1 MEGATISPYPQVDGG
16 SMVGAVSGDAA
27 VARRHDPVIN
37 RRSVLIVSWLVVVLV
52 SLVRIYQIHQSTL
65 YGGDTYI
72 VWESARAFVHHRD
85 HWAGYAYPPSS
96 LLFVWPMGL
105 LSFRVVRVLTL
116 GVECVATFLS
126 VVALVWMVK
135 GTVKTLALPVL
146 VVLVELFFP
155 MFHTLAEMN
164 FTFVIF
170 VMFVGTL
177 WFARDDRWEIAGV
190 VLGCSIA
197 IKPLLGPVVLAF
209 ILAAKWRGVIWSI
222 GLPLVLNALVLP
234 FIKDPATLLHN
245 ILGTYSQNATN
256 PTIISIAGIGSLYHV
271 PDVLIRLAQLVV
283 ILFGIGVLWLLSTR
297 RQDRTTFDA
306 IVEASTIGILVE
318 CLAFTFAWDLYLI
331 LLIPLAIAA
340 LDPKSLGRNPLLWI
354 ALILM
359 AVNVVYGVP
368 PGQEL
373 AYNRGQDLRMCLAM
387 VLALVSLVPLPALV
401 PRWDG
406 GHGNM
411 ASPGIRRRPRGR
423 AVVGPEA

>member
-1 MEGATISPYPQVDGG
+1 
-16 SMVGAVSGDAA
+16 MVGAISGDLTGPG
-27 VARRHDPVIN
+27 RRESTIN
-37 RRSVLIVSWLVVVLV
+37 RRSVLIVSWVVVVLV
-52 SLVRIYQIHQSTL
+52 SLVRIYQIHQSPL

-72 VWESARAFVHHRD
+72 VWESARAFILHRD

-105 LSFRVVRVLTL
+105 LPFRVVRVLTL

-126 VVALVWMVK
+126 VVAMVWMVK
-135 GTVKTLALPVL
+135 GTVKTLALPVF

-155 MFHTLAEMN
+155 MFHTLAQMN
-164 FTFVIF
+164 FTFVVLPF
-170 VMFVGTL
+170 FVGSL
-177 WFARDDRWEIAGV
+177 WFVRADRWEIGGA

-222 GLPLVLNALVLP
+222 GLPLVLNFLAIP

-245 ILGTYSQNATN
+245 ILGTYSQNISN
-256 PTIISIAGIGSLYHV
+256 PAIISLSGIGSLYHV
-271 PDVLIRLAQLVV
+271 PDLLIRLGQLAVV
-283 ILFGIGVLWLLSTR
+283 LFGIGVLWLLSTG

-306 IVEASTIGILVE
+306 IVEASTVGILVE
-318 CLAFTFAWDLYLI
+318 CLVFTFAWDFYLI

-340 LDPKSLGRNPLLWI
+340 LDVKSLGRNPLLWI